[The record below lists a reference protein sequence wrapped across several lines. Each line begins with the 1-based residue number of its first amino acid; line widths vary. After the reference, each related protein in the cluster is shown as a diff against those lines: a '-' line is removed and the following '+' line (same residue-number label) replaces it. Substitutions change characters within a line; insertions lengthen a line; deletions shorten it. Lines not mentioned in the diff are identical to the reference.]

1 MGDQGNESHLLVKL
15 RNLVL
20 RTILKAGHIDG
31 RSEHKRPINCF
42 SKERNDIAPTDNIY
56 VLDKMVDGRCP

>member
-1 MGDQGNESHLLVKL
+1 MIFIEQIVREEGKGESHLLVKL

-31 RSEHKRPINCF
+31 RSE
-42 SKERNDIAPTDNIY
+42 SKKID
-56 VLDKMVDGRCP
+56 